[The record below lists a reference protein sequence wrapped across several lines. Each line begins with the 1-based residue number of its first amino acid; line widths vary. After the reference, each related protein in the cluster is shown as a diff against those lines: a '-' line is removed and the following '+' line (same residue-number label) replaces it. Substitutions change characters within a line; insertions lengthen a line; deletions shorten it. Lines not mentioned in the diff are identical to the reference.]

1 MAKIKQQKELSYDTA
16 YLELN
21 TILEKLQTGQIGLDD
36 LSIQLKRAIELT
48 NYCKEK
54 LRTLE
59 EDLALLIDQEK

>member
-1 MAKIKQQKELSYDTA
+1 MAKEKQQKELTYDTA

-48 NYCKEK
+48 NFCKEK

-59 EDLALLIDQEK
+59 DDLAVLTNQEK